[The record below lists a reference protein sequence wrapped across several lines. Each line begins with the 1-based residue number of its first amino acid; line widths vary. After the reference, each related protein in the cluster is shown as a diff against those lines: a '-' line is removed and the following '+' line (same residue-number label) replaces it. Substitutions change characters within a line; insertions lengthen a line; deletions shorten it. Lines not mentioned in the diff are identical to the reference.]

1 MDRITGKIRGLTP
14 LLWFVANIGACLGYM
29 VLFFFYLP
37 HNELTLAVF
46 ILASIWLVIIGCIM
60 TSKGR

>member
-1 MDRITGKIRGLTP
+1 MDKMLGKIRGLAP
-14 LLWFVANIGACLGYM
+14 LLWFAVNIGACLGYM

-46 ILASIWLVIIGCIM
+46 ILAAIWEVIIGCFL
-60 TSKGR
+60 THRD